1 MSLKKKIFNYSLFIL
16 IFLIHQYIFLNF
28 FPNNNGFLGHDYE
41 YFLPNFIFGQIWF
54 KNNFLSIPWFTP
66 SFCCGIPF
74 YPDPQTMFYSLQ
86 QFFYILFEP
95 ILATKFLFIYL
106 SFIAYVGMFLLL
118 KKNFNFNYYLSLLGA
133 TIFFFNGY
141 FIYRTIVGH
150 IGYANYIFVPI
161 YCFFLISSITH
172 VNSYFR
178 KIYLLLSSVTLSTF
192 IYSGTGSLMFL
203 VLISIIS
210 ILLIYYIIK
219 KNFKSLFIGFLKS
232 SSIGFL
238 LSLSKL
244 SAVIFFL
251 KNFKRDY
258 YEPLFF
264 ENTYDYLYSTFKSLF
279 LFPDI
284 DHFNNSVI
292 NNAGISLN
300 IHEIEYGVSIVPFIA
315 FLIFVL
321 NFKKIKKKFYD
332 YKLIFIIIFISII
345 PLILNIGI
353 FSIDKVWGFIPILG
367 STWVHIRWNTLFII
381 PLIIFSLA
389 IFNSNI
395 IIKKNNYLI
404 VVLIF
409 IVILQNVIYDKKY
422 YHNQNYNPES
432 MIELSKNINK
442 NYKSVPIK
450 GISVLIDKDEKII
463 ANQRNDNFKIGLSSY
478 FCYQPIFG
486 YSLQKFPN
494 KNLKFNKKFKVK
506 NNKFLL
512 IGDTNLGDDS
522 KNLNFLNPSCFLF
535 PEKNN
540 CTPGDLFKK
549 TQISNLDNFLKYEK
563 IKFKKNFIQIISDYI
578 SLLAF
583 IFSIIFLITNFY
595 NLKKTN
601 N

>member
-41 YFLPNFIFGQIWF
+41 YFLPNFMFGKIWF
-54 KNNFLSIPWFTP
+54 KNNFLSVPWFTP

-86 QFFYILFEP
+86 QFFYIFFEP

-118 KKNFNFNYYLSLLGA
+118 KKNFNFSFYLSLLGA

-141 FIYRTIVGH
+141 FLYRTIVGH

-172 VNSYFR
+172 INSYVR
-178 KIYLLLSSVTLSTF
+178 KIYLLLSSITLSTF
-192 IYSGTGSLMFL
+192 IYSGTGSLMLF

-210 ILLIYYIIK
+210 ILLIYYIIN
-219 KNFKSLFIGFLKS
+219 KNFKSLFLGFIKS

-244 SAVIFFL
+244 SAAIFFL
-251 KNFKRDY
+251 NNFKRDY

-284 DHFNNSVI
+284 DHYNNSVI
-292 NNAGISLN
+292 NNDSISLN
-300 IHEIEYGVSIVPFIA
+300 IHEIEYGVSIIPFLA
-315 FLIFVL
+315 FLIFFL
-321 NFKKIKKKFYD
+321 NFKKIKNIFYD
-332 YKLIFIIIFISII
+332 YKLLFLIIFISII
-345 PLILNIGI
+345 PLIFNIGL
-353 FSIDKVWGFIPILG
+353 FSIGKVWSSIPILG
-367 STWVHIRWNTLFII
+367 STWVNIRWNTMFII
-381 PLIIFSLA
+381 PLIIFSLT
-389 IFNSNI
+389 IFNSNL

-404 VVLIF
+404 IVLIF

-432 MIELSKNINK
+432 MIELSKNIN
-442 NYKSVPIK
+442 NNHIDTHIK

-494 KNLKFNKKFKVK
+494 KNLKFNKKFKVTD
-506 NNKFLL
+506 NKFLL
-512 IGDTNLGDDS
+512 IGDTNFSDDG

-540 CTPGDLFKK
+540 CKPGDLFKK
-549 TQISNLDNFLKYEK
+549 TQKKNLDNFLEYKQLE
-563 IKFKKNFIQIISDYI
+563 FKKNFIQTISNYI
-578 SLLAF
+578 SLLTF
-583 IFSIIFLITNFY
+583 VFLIIYLIIIFY
-595 NLKKTN
+595 NLKKAN